1 MKYVVGVD
9 TGGTFTDL
17 IAVDETGEYII
28 VKTPST
34 PADPSLAVI
43 DGLRTAGEKRGLELA
58 GFLAN
63 VTRICHGTTVSTN
76 TVLTWTGAKVGML
89 CTEGFRDTIGIRFG
103 VRENPYDYT
112 VPQPKALAPRYL
124 RIPIEERIKWD
135 GSVITPLNEQQVRDA
150 CRELLAQ
157 GVQAVVVGFVWSFRN
172 KEHERRAVEICR
184 EEMPG
189 VYVIGS
195 CDIQPEI
202 REYWRISTAVLSAYV
217 GPALSRYL
225 THMVQTLGEFGFKGQ
240 LLITQSN
247 AGVMFPEI
255 AMEQAARTLLSG
267 PASAPAAAAY
277 VGSPLKLNNLITCDM
292 GGTSFDVALI
302 KDQKPATALET
313 AVGGVYHLRLPMVD
327 VRTIGAGGGSIGWLD
342 SMNVLHMGPASA
354 GADPGPACYMRGG
367 TEPTSTDADLIL
379 GYLDEAHDLASDMH
393 VSRAL
398 AEKAVQEKVAGPL
411 GVSVVDA
418 ARAMRK
424 IIDHSMSD
432 AISEVSVQR
441 GEDPRR
447 YALVA
452 AGGAG
457 PMHIADLARVLNIP
471 RILVPRNSS
480 IFCAIGSIIADLRH
494 DLVTSVVTR
503 TDGADV
509 EALNEVFGH
518 MKAVGDGY
526 LDREGIEAKDR
537 YYRRSIDMR
546 YLGQFHE
553 VELPITEAEL
563 NSGVLQS
570 IVQDFHKKHE
580 ELYAYSER
588 DSQTEMINLRL
599 AAFGNV
605 IPPARKVRTE
615 AAMMDAERYIKG
627 QRPVYFEDKQG
638 FVPTFIYDGDAMIIG
653 NIVEGPAIIEQ
664 ETTSIVV
671 PPDWRLDV
679 TEYGDFLMTYQA

>member
-1 MKYVVGVD
+1 M
-9 TGGTFTDL
+9 
-17 IAVDETGEYII
+17 
-28 VKTPST
+28 
-34 PADPSLAVI
+34 
-43 DGLRTAGEKRGLELA
+43 
-58 GFLAN
+58 
-63 VTRICHGTTVSTN
+63 
-76 TVLTWTGAKVGML
+76 
-89 CTEGFRDTIGIRFG
+89 
-103 VRENPYDYT
+103 
-112 VPQPKALAPRYL
+112 
-124 RIPIEERIKWD
+124 
-135 GSVITPLNEQQVRDA
+135 TPLNEQQVRDA
-150 CRELLAQ
+150 CKQLLEQ
-157 GVQAVVVGFVWSFRN
+157 GVEAVVVGFIWSFRN

-189 VYVIGS
+189 AYVIGS

-217 GPALSRYL
+217 GPALTHYL
-225 THMVQTLGEFGFKGQ
+225 THMVQTLADFGFKGQ

-302 KDQKPATALET
+302 KDQKPATTLET

-354 GADPGPACYMRGG
+354 GAVPGPACYNLGG
-367 TEPTSTDADLIL
+367 VEPTSTDADLIL
-379 GYLDEAHDLASDMH
+379 GYLDENHDLASDMRLDK
-393 VSRAL
+393 SL
-398 AEKAVQEKVAGPL
+398 SEKAVQEKIAGPL
-411 GVSVVDA
+411 GISVLDA

-457 PMHIADLARVLNIP
+457 PVHIADLARVLNIP

-494 DLVTSVVTR
+494 DLVTSVVSR
-503 TDGADV
+503 TDDADPAV
-509 EALNEVFGH
+509 LNSVFGH
-518 MKAVGDGY
+518 MQSVGDGY
-526 LDREGIEAKDR
+526 LDREGIAVMDR

-553 VELPITEAEL
+553 VELPITEADLTPE
-563 NSGVLQS
+563 VLA
-570 IVQDFHKKHE
+570 VVVEDFHKKHE
-580 ELYAYSER
+580 ELYAYSEQE
-588 DSQTEMINLRL
+588 SSTEMINLRL
-599 AAFGNV
+599 AVFGNV
-605 IPPARKVRTE
+605 VPPARKVRDE
-615 AAMMDAERYIKG
+615 SAMMDAERYIKG
-627 QRPVYFEDKQG
+627 QRAVFFEEKMG
-638 FVPTFIYDGDAMIIG
+638 FVPTFVYDGDAMIVG

-664 ETTSIVV
+664 ITTSIVV
-671 PPDWRLDV
+671 PPGWRLDV
-679 TEYGDFLMTYQA
+679 TDYGDFLMTYQA